1 MSVWIW
7 GILLLIIGVIE
18 YFIDQYQKITLSRLN
33 FWQATLLQYVN
44 KILEFAVNVY
54 VFSNIIDFWTKLK
67 QGVYDFSSLFPY
79 LAYFHGCIIGT
90 AVAIIVY
97 KHVKRKKDVERRL
110 QHLEKAR
117 LRKKQYKNQLPDVS
131 MEIEESILGDDLEQ
145 EDLKQ
150 QVVEQATEQI
160 VKRVTKKI
168 QRALEAPD
176 IEEET
181 SKEEEQSERK
191 EVYHQTDS
199 DGKISETKEPQPSTT
214 PETGESTPKTQKEVS

>member
-1 MSVWIW
+1 MTVWIW
-7 GILLLIIGVIE
+7 GILLLVIGLVE
-18 YFIDQYQKITLSRLN
+18 YFIDQYQKITLSRLK
-33 FWQATLLQYVN
+33 FWHATLLQYIN

-54 VFSNIIDFWTKLK
+54 VFSNIIDFWTKIK

-90 AVAIIVY
+90 ALAIVVY
-97 KHVKRKKDVERRL
+97 KRMKRKNDMQRRL

-145 EDLKQ
+145 DDLQQ

-168 QRALEAPD
+168 QKALESPD
-176 IEEET
+176 VEEET
-181 SKEEEQSERK
+181 SERTS
-191 EVYHQTDS
+191 VHNQTDS
-199 DGKISETKEPQPSTT
+199 NGTSSQTEERQPGT
-214 PETGESTPKTQKEVS
+214 PPEIRESPPKT